1 MIIEQ
6 TIVNDVKGSA
16 FEAKVSSI
24 DSSNSAKLFRILS
37 GLYSD
42 IRSSIIREY
51 VSNALDSTVKAG
63 TNEPILV
70 DIQEDKLTIQDFGTG
85 LSEEEMFEIY
95 INFLTSTKENDNSA
109 IGCMGLGSKCA
120 LNYQDSFSI
129 ISTKDELTTHY
140 LYFKNENGLPELNKL
155 IQVETTEANGVKIVI
170 DLKSCDSDYFYG
182 AVEKQLFYF
191 PNVYLTGYS
200 SNYND
205 RFNNRGYTDYEDF
218 YISKEARG
226 LNVTMGGVIYEL
238 NSNLLKPN
246 TLRYFQGMSIKFEIG
261 EITPTPSRESIDYTS
276 SNIKKIND
284 KISLIEKKLLD
295 LFKVAAKTDTY
306 KSTLKINYN
315 DKLFELSTTNN
326 FLNHNNIETHLASLD
341 ITWSKLMGYL
351 DGCGFLASCY
361 GSKYDKRYI
370 TINEVPI
377 VMGKSNAKVS
387 AYLKESNSVIFFF
400 TKSKYKELTS
410 KFLVYAKNA
419 YYGHSFTNEEIKTL
433 KKVLFTR
440 DFLKI
445 ITVSEVEA
453 SQDYQDYYK
462 KLEIIKEESVRAR
475 SNVRNIVVNYSN
487 KMKESLS
494 YLDLSKIFPNKKVV
508 LLDSIGE
515 YVSYYR
521 HFTDYQFI
529 SVAPRFKYKLLTEF
543 QDRFIVLTDL
553 EKDHKAF
560 SKIRLAYFNSMS
572 YSDKTI
578 NLIKYLDKSLH
589 KELKSLR
596 QTNSFDMN
604 ILTAKIGETRLI
616 DQKTI
621 DKCLLRHDRV
631 KIFNDYVNSTNETQ
645 YSWWSFSKFEI
656 IRAISYFKFKRVRLE
671 LNYNLIHK
679 LK

>member
-24 DSSNSAKLFRILS
+24 DSSNLAKQFKILS

-51 VSNALDSTVKAG
+51 VSNALDSTVKEG

-85 LSEEEMFEIY
+85 LSEKEMFEIY
-95 INFLTSTKENDNSA
+95 IKFLTSTKENDNSA

-129 ISTKDELTTHY
+129 ISTKDGLTTHY

-170 DLKSCDSDYFYG
+170 DLKSCDSDYFYE

-200 SNYND
+200 SHCND
-205 RFNNRGYTDYEDF
+205 KFNSRSYTDYGDF
-218 YISKEARG
+218 YMSKESRN

-246 TLRYFQGMSIKFEIG
+246 TLRYFSGMSIKFEIG

-276 SNIKKIND
+276 INIKKIND
-284 KISLIEKKLLD
+284 KISLIEKKLIE
-295 LFKVAAKTDTY
+295 LFKIAAKTDIY
-306 KSTLKINYN
+306 KSILTIDYN
-315 DKLFELSTTNN
+315 SKPFELNTVNN
-326 FLNHNNIETHLASLD
+326 FLSYNNIETHLASLN
-341 ITWSKLMGYL
+341 ITWSKLIEYL
-351 DGCGFLASCY
+351 DSCGFLALCY

-370 TINEVPI
+370 TINKVPI
-377 VMGKSNAKVS
+377 VIGKSNAKVR
-387 AYLKESNSVIFFF
+387 AYLKESYDVLFFF

-419 YYGHSFTNEEIKTL
+419 YYGHTFTDDDIKIL

-453 SQDYQDYYK
+453 SQDYQDYCK
-462 KLEIIKEESVRAR
+462 KLEIIKEENVKVR
-475 SNVRNIVVNYSN
+475 SNVRNIVVNYYN
-487 KMKESLS
+487 KTKKSLS
-494 YLDLSKIFPNKKVV
+494 YCDLSTIFLGKKVV
-508 LLDSIGE
+508 LLDSIDE

-521 HFTDYQFI
+521 YFTNYQFI

-543 QDRFIVLTDL
+543 PDRFIVLTDL

-560 SKIRLAYFNSMS
+560 SKIRLTYFNSMS
-572 YSDKTI
+572 YSEKTI
-578 NLIKYLDKSLH
+578 RLIKYLDKSLH
-589 KELKSLR
+589 KELEPLR

-621 DKCLLRHDRV
+621 DKCSLRYDRV
-631 KIFNDYVNSTNETQ
+631 KIFNDYINAANENSL
-645 YSWWSFSKFEI
+645 SWWNLSKFEI
-656 IRAISYFKFKRVRLE
+656 IRAIAYFKFKKAKLE

>member
-24 DSSNSAKLFRILS
+24 NSSNSAKLFRILS

-51 VSNALDSTVKAG
+51 VSNALDSTVKVG

-129 ISTKDELTTHY
+129 ISTKDGLTTHY

-170 DLKSCDSDYFYG
+170 DIKPCDSNYFYE
-182 AVEKQLFYF
+182 AVRKQLFFF
-191 PNVYLTGYS
+191 PNVYLTGYKP
-200 SNYND
+200 YDND
-205 RFNNRGYTDYEDF
+205 GFNNRDYTDYGDF
-218 YISKEARG
+218 YMSKESRN
-226 LNVTMGGVIYEL
+226 LNVTMGGVIYEI

-246 TLRYFQGMSIKFEIG
+246 TLRYFQGMSIKFDIG

-284 KISLIEKKLLD
+284 KISLIEKKLIE
-295 LFKVAAKTDTY
+295 LFKVAAKTDIY
-306 KSTLKINYN
+306 KSILTVDYN
-315 DKLFELSTTNN
+315 DKPFELYTNN
-326 FLNHNNIETHLASLD
+326 SFLSYNNIETHLASLD
-341 ITWSKLMGYL
+341 ITWSKLIGYL
-351 DGCGFLASCY
+351 DSCGFLASCY
-361 GSKYDKRYI
+361 GNKHDKRYA
-370 TINEVPI
+370 TVKEVHI
-377 VMGKSNAKVS
+377 IMGKSSPKVRS
-387 AYLKESNSVIFFF
+387 YLKEGYDVLFFF

-419 YYGHSFTNEEIKTL
+419 YYGHSFTDEEIKTL

-440 DFLKI
+440 DFFKI
-445 ITVSEVEA
+445 ITISEVEA
-453 SQDYQDYYK
+453 SQDYQDYCK
-462 KLEIIKEESVRAR
+462 KLDIIKEENVKVR

-494 YLDLSKIFPNKKVV
+494 YIDLSKIFPNQKIV
-508 LLDSIGE
+508 LLDSIDE

-521 HFTDYQFI
+521 YFTDYQFI

-543 QDRFIVLTDL
+543 PDRFIVLTDL

-572 YSDKTI
+572 YSDKVTR
-578 NLIKYLDKSLH
+578 LIKYLNKSLH
-589 KELKSLR
+589 KELEMLKPIY
-596 QTNSFDMN
+596 SFGED
-604 ILTAKIGETRLI
+604 ILTTKIGETRLI

-621 DKCLLRHDRV
+621 DKCLLRYDRV
-631 KIFNDYVNSTNETQ
+631 KIFNDYVNYTNETQ
-645 YSWWSFSKFEI
+645 YSWWNLSKFEV
-656 IRAISYFKFKRVRLE
+656 IRAIAYFKFKKVKLE

>member
-16 FEAKVSSI
+16 FEAKISSI

-51 VSNALDSTVKAG
+51 VSNALDSTVKSG

-95 INFLTSTKENDNSA
+95 INFLTSTKETDNSA

-129 ISTKDELTTHY
+129 ISTKDGLTTHY

-155 IQVETTEANGVKIVI
+155 IQVETTESNGVKIVI
-170 DLKSCDSDYFYG
+170 DIKSCDSDYFYE
-182 AVEKQLFYF
+182 AVGKQLFYF

-205 RFNNRGYTDYEDF
+205 KFNSRSYTDYGDF
-218 YISKEARG
+218 YIKKENGG

-238 NSNLLKPN
+238 NSNLLIPN
-246 TLRYFQGMSIKFEIG
+246 TLRYFQGMSIKFDIG

-284 KISLIEKKLLD
+284 KISLIEKKLIE
-295 LFKVAAKTDTY
+295 LFKVAAKTDIY
-306 KSTLKINYN
+306 KSILTVDYN
-315 DKLFELSTTNN
+315 GKPFELNIVNN
-326 FLNHNNIETHLASLD
+326 FLSYNNIETHLASLD
-341 ITWSKLMGYL
+341 ITWNKLMGYL
-351 DGCGFLASCY
+351 ECSGFLSLCY
-361 GSKYDKRYI
+361 GSKYDKRYA
-370 TINEVPI
+370 TINKVPI
-377 VMGKSNAKVS
+377 VMGKSSAKVRS
-387 AYLKESNSVIFFF
+387 YLKDRNSILFFF
-400 TKSKYKELTS
+400 TKNKYKDLTNN
-410 KFLVYAKNA
+410 FLKNAKNA
-419 YYGHSFTNEEIKTL
+419 YYGHSFTDEEIKTL

-445 ITVSEVEA
+445 ITISEVEA
-453 SQDYQDYYK
+453 SQDYQDYCK
-462 KLEIIKEESVRAR
+462 KIEIIKEENVKVR

-494 YLDLSKIFPNKKVV
+494 YIDLSKIFPNQKTV
-508 LLDSIGE
+508 LLDSIDE

-521 HFTDYQFI
+521 YFTDYQFI

-543 QDRFIVLTDL
+543 PDRFIVLTDL

-572 YSDKTI
+572 YSEKTI
-578 NLIKYLDKSLH
+578 RLIKYLDKSLH
-589 KELKSLR
+589 KELEPLR

-616 DQKTI
+616 DQKTV
-621 DKCLLRHDRV
+621 DKCLLRYDRV

-645 YSWWSFSKFEI
+645 YSWWNLSKFEV
-656 IRAISYFKFKRVRLE
+656 IRAIAYFKFKKVKLE